1 MDADVELDE
10 RGHRCPQP
18 VIALGRAAR
27 AYPAGTTIAVLADD
41 PVAVIDIPAWCHL
54 TGATYLGEHDRA
66 GDAAT
71 YLIRL

>member
-1 MDADVELDE
+1 MGADVELDE
-10 RGHRCPQP
+10 RGHRCPHP

-27 AYPAGTTIAVLADD
+27 EHPAGTIIAVLADD

-54 TGATYLGEHDRA
+54 VGATYLGESDRV